1 MSLCYIPIKSVL
13 IKGSISQIFPP
24 PFPKPP
30 PRQLDGLYPPSS
42 HLQLA
47 FRHFSRQSQS
57 LPPPRKLSS
66 YEHILYFPS
75 PLQGALASFQ
85 TKSKVTSLRHVEP
98 PTVFKHPCDSF
109 PAVTGSKTE
118 ATYSKKKKNHLFSSA
133 YFQITKNIKFSSI
146 LPSPLILSKLSLN
159 RLHPW
164 ERSWPASKVG
174 HTKKAV
180 SACRAHKC
188 SACNE
193 CFLSK

>member
-118 ATYSKKKKNHLFSSA
+118 ATYSKKKKKII
-133 YFQITKNIKFSSI
+133 YFLLLT
-146 LPSPLILSKLSLN
+146 SKLPRISNLAQYCP
-159 RLHPW
+159 HP
-164 ERSWPASKVG
+164 
-174 HTKKAV
+174 
-180 SACRAHKC
+180 
-188 SACNE
+188 
-193 CFLSK
+193 

>member
-1 MSLCYIPIKSVL
+1 ML

-47 FRHFSRQSQS
+47 FRPFSQQSQS

-66 YEHILYFPS
+66 YEHILYFPT

-118 ATYSKKKKNHLFSSA
+118 ATYSKNNNNSLIF
-133 YFQITKNIKFSSI
+133 FCL
-146 LPSPLILSKLSLN
+146 LPNYHVRISNLAQYCPHPWHCKISLN
-159 RLHPW
+159 RLQPW
-164 ERSWPASKVG
+164 ERS
-174 HTKKAV
+174 
-180 SACRAHKC
+180 
-188 SACNE
+188 
-193 CFLSK
+193 